1 MQSTHCKLG
10 VSCLHLMPVVL
21 CCADSAEEEG
31 EADVGAGAAGKA
43 PVREIC
49 FVITHLGFV
58 D

>member
-1 MQSTHCKLG
+1 
-10 VSCLHLMPVVL
+10 MPVVL